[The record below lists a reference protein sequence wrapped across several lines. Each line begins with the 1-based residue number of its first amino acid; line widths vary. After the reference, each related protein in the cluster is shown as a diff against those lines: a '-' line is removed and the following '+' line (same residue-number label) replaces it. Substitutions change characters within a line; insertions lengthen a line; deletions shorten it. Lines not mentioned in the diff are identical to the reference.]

1 MELPSKPPPTDA
13 AFDALVPELGCPNS
27 LLIEDTRRAV
37 ELFRD
42 LGGAEYQYRNDQES
56 DDWLNS

>member
-1 MELPSKPPPTDA
+1 MELPSKPRLSDVA
-13 AFDALVPELGCPNS
+13 SDALGPEFGYSNS

-42 LGGAEYQYRNDQES
+42 LGGAAYQYRNDQEF
-56 DDWLNS
+56 DD